1 MADGKNVGSS
11 ALRSISEGAGLFLL
25 GRASKRGLGLLT
37 NVVLTRGLGTSQYG
51 MYSYFVI
58 VATLAQVFTRLGAD
72 KSMLRYLPEYEDDI
86 RMQNAMLT
94 IACLTSVGASVT
106 VAVILYWFAPL
117 VSRFTI
123 DEPLFVDVIRVGA
136 IVLPFNTLSKT
147 LLAVFKAIDR
157 MDYNVAT
164 SSVAQP
170 LFRLLFVGGAV
181 VLGYSVV
188 GAIAGFVVAGILT
201 FLTALIILADRT
213 DLGRIEQPSKSEAKQ
228 YYNFSA
234 PLTFNQLGSFFYN
247 RIDLLMVGILLS
259 SAAVGIYR
267 VSILVAGF
275 ISLPLMAF
283 NQLFPPVASR
293 LYQNDNIG
301 ELKSVYT
308 VVTRWIFTVSLFPS
322 IAAIL
327 YSSEVL
333 AVFGEDF
340 SRGAFV
346 LTLFT
351 VAQLT
356 NCLVGPGGYLLMMTN
371 HQYLTM
377 INQLLSGGLNAIFNY
392 VLIVTFGLPGAAV
405 ATATVLSGINVARVL
420 QIWYLEGFFPYDQ
433 SYAKPLLAG
442 AVSASVMASVPV
454 FASGYVLIVVGGV
467 LGAGGFA
474 AALAAFGLEEEEE
487 DILRE
492 LLSS

>member
-1 MADGKNVGSS
+1 MADGEDIGSS

-37 NVVLTRGLGTSQYG
+37 NLVLTRGLGTRQYG

-58 VATLAQVFTRLGAD
+58 VAALAQVFTRLGAD
-72 KSMLRYLPEYEDDI
+72 KSMLRYLPEYEDNL

-94 IACLTSVGASVT
+94 IACLTSVGASVI
-106 VAVILYWFAPL
+106 VAIILYWFAPL
-117 VSRFTI
+117 ISRFTI
-123 DEPLFVDVIRVGA
+123 DDPLFIEVIRVGA

-181 VLGYSVV
+181 VIGYSVV

-201 FLTALIILADRT
+201 FLTALIILVERT
-213 DLGRIEQPSKSEAKQ
+213 DLGRIEQPSRLEAKQ
-228 YYNFSA
+228 YYDFSA
-234 PLTFNQLGSFFYN
+234 PLTFTQLGSFFYN

-267 VSILVAGF
+267 VGILVAGVLA
-275 ISLPLMAF
+275 LPLMAF
-283 NQLFPPVASR
+283 NQLFPPIASR
-293 LYQNDNIG
+293 LYQRGNIN
-301 ELKSVYT
+301 ELKSVYS
-308 VVTRWIFTVSLFPS
+308 VVTRWIFTISLFPG
-322 IAAIL
+322 IGAIL

-340 SRGAFV
+340 SKGAFI

-351 VAQLT
+351 FAQLT
-356 NCLVGPGGYLLMMTN
+356 NCLVGPGGYLLMMTD

-377 INQLLSGGLNAIFNY
+377 VNQLSSGGLNAIFNY
-392 VLIVTFGLPGAAV
+392 VLIVTYGLPGAAV
-405 ATATVLSGINVARVL
+405 ATATVLAGINVARVL
-420 QIWYLEGFFPYDQ
+420 QIWYLEGFFPYDL

-442 AVSASVMASVPV
+442 AVSAGVMASVSG

-474 AALAAFGLEEEEE
+474 AALAAFGLEEEEK

>member
-1 MADGKNVGSS
+1 
-11 ALRSISEGAGLFLL
+11 
-25 GRASKRGLGLLT
+25 
-37 NVVLTRGLGTSQYG
+37 
-51 MYSYFVI
+51 
-58 VATLAQVFTRLGAD
+58 
-72 KSMLRYLPEYEDDI
+72 MLRYLPEYEDNL

-94 IACLTSVGASVT
+94 IACLTSVGASVI
-106 VAVILYWFAPL
+106 VAIILYWFAPL
-117 VSRFTI
+117 ISRFTI
-123 DEPLFVDVIRVGA
+123 DEPLFIEVIRVGA

-181 VLGYSVV
+181 VIGYSVV

-201 FLTALIILADRT
+201 FLTALIILVERT
-213 DLGRIEQPSKSEAKQ
+213 DLGRIEQPSRLEAKQ
-228 YYNFSA
+228 YYDFSA
-234 PLTFNQLGSFFYN
+234 PLTFTQLGSFFYN

-267 VSILVAGF
+267 VGILVAGVLA
-275 ISLPLMAF
+275 LPLMAF

-293 LYQNDNIG
+293 LYQKGKIS
-301 ELKSVYT
+301 ELKSVYS
-308 VVTRWIFTVSLFPS
+308 VVTRWIFTISLFPG
-322 IAAIL
+322 IGAIL

-340 SRGAFV
+340 SKGAFI

-351 VAQLT
+351 FAQLT
-356 NCLVGPGGYLLMMTN
+356 NCLVGPGGYLLMMTD

-377 INQLLSGGLNAIFNY
+377 VNQLSSGGLNAIFNY
-392 VLIVTFGLPGAAV
+392 VLIVTYGLPGAAV
-405 ATATVLSGINVARVL
+405 ATATVLAGINVARVL
-420 QIWYLEGFFPYDQ
+420 QIWYLEGFFPYDL

-442 AVSASVMASVPV
+442 AVSAGVMASVSG

-474 AALAAFGLEEEEE
+474 AALAAFGLEEEEK

>member
-1 MADGKNVGSS
+1 MADGEDVGRS
-11 ALRSISEGAGLFLL
+11 ALHSISEGAGLFLL

-51 MYSYFVI
+51 MYSYFI
-58 VATLAQVFTRLGAD
+58 ILTALAQVFTRLGAD
-72 KSMLRYLPEYEDDI
+72 KSMLRYLPEYENDI

-94 IACLTSVGASVT
+94 IACFTSVGASVT

-170 LFRLLFVGGAV
+170 LFRLVFVGGAV

-201 FLTALIILADRT
+201 FLTALIILVERT
-213 DLGRIEQPSKSEAKQ
+213 DLGRIEQPTISEAKQ
-228 YYNFSA
+228 YYDFSA
-234 PLTFNQLGSFFYN
+234 PLT
-247 RIDLLMVGILLS
+247 
-259 SAAVGIYR
+259 
-267 VSILVAGF
+267 
-275 ISLPLMAF
+275 F

-293 LYQNDNIG
+293 LYQRGNIN
-301 ELKSVYT
+301 ELKSVYS
-308 VVTRWIFTVSLFPS
+308 VVTRWIFTISLFPG
-322 IAAIL
+322 IGAIL

-340 SRGAFV
+340 SKGAFI

-351 VAQLT
+351 FAQLT
-356 NCLVGPGGYLLMMTN
+356 NCLVGPGGYLLMMTD

-377 INQLLSGGLNAIFNY
+377 VNQLSSGGLNAILNY
-392 VLIVTFGLPGAAV
+392 VLIVTYGLPGAAV
-405 ATATVLSGINVARVL
+405 ATATVLAGINVARVL
-420 QIWYLEGFFPYDQ
+420 QIWYLEGFFPYDL

-442 AVSASVMASVPV
+442 AVSAGLMASVSV
-454 FASGYVLIVVGGV
+454 FASGYVLIVVGGA

-474 AALAAFGLEEEEE
+474 AALAAFGLEEEEK
-487 DILRE
+487 DILSE